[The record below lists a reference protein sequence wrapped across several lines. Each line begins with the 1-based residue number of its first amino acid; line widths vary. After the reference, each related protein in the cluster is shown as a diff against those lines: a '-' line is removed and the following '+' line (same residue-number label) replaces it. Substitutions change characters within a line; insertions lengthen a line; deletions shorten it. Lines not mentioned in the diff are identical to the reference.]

1 MENVDSPPE
10 VSLEALQL
18 GIMQLCMNMFQKLVQ
33 LGNEP
38 AVAMGALKDF
48 LRTTA
53 DILEEK
59 EE

>member
-1 MENVDSPPE
+1 MVEAETPPE
-10 VSLEALQL
+10 VSIEALRL
-18 GIMQLCMNMFQKLVQ
+18 GITQLCMNMFQKLVQ

-38 AVAMGALKDF
+38 KVAMGAIKDF